1 MLCCASWFT
10 DHTAALGSSLL
21 CFPVSLHRVFLV
33 ESWDRRGW
41 CGFPDFGVLGFFCF
55 SLFFLSFCFVFIVV
69 RTQSSDSWE
78 LGSVYNLFYLC
89 NQCIYSC
96 ISLQILYIFL
106 QNWFFREGNPGC
118 FILDTCSCLQ
128 CGYKRLETMNSQF
141 EGIAFLV
148 SVYSAPI
155 VEGVVLQSS
164 IVYLLIF
171 YFGTLKSFSKEKQ
184 INIFIWYWCS
194 FPFTYRT
201 SDLT

>member
-106 QNWFFREGNPGC
+106 QNWFFREGNPRGWLFHTWHLQLFAVWIQKTWDNELSIWRHC
-118 FILDTCSCLQ
+118 ISSKCLLSSYSRGGSPSKFN
-128 CGYKRLETMNSQF
+128 CLLTY
-141 EGIAFLV
+141 FLLWD
-148 SVYSAPI
+148 S
-155 VEGVVLQSS
+155 
-164 IVYLLIF
+164 
-171 YFGTLKSFSKEKQ
+171 
-184 INIFIWYWCS
+184 
-194 FPFTYRT
+194 
-201 SDLT
+201 